1 MVGWLETILLYT
13 CTYVQNF
20 VILIYILLLYR
31 RKSRS
36 ISPRRRKSR
45 SPSPRHRKSR
55 SPTPRRYKKQK
66 NSATSLSPIPK
77 SSSPSLGSVDHKN
90 ACEKVRKDE
99 EEKKRYSI
107 TSLPCSKLYFIFPR
121 AVSISR

>member
-1 MVGWLETILLYT
+1 MVGWLEAFLLYT
-13 CTYVQNF
+13 FYYVQNS
-20 VILIYILLLYR
+20 VILKYLLLLYR

-55 SPTPRRYKKQK
+55 SPTPRRYKRQK
-66 NSATSLSPIPK
+66 SSATSLSPMHK

-90 ACEKVRKDE
+90 ASEKVRKEE

-107 TSLPCSKLYFIFPR
+107 TSHPCFKLYCIFPR
-121 AVSISR
+121 VVFIFR